1 MIVLISKTCLSCLNI
16 FLYWSKNNQGNTSED
31 ENYINMSK
39 GRSLLKHDECEVYG
53 VYGHIVEKN
62 NQGHTAKDEVE
73 DEDYQLVKALSKLLD
88 REYVEKVK
96 AFYGIEDLDF

>member
-1 MIVLISKTCLSCLNI
+1 
-16 FLYWSKNNQGNTSED
+16 
-31 ENYINMSK
+31 MSK

-53 VYGHIVEKN
+53 QKPIVEKN

>member
-1 MIVLISKTCLSCLNI
+1 MCLSCLNI

-62 NQGHTAKDEVE
+62 NQGHTAKDVVKDEDE
-73 DEDYQLVKALSKLLD
+73 DEDYAICKALSKLFD
-88 REYVEKVK
+88 REHVEKLK
-96 AFYGIEDLDF
+96 AYYGLEDLDF